1 MGNYEETCDIYGRV
15 KKIHYLSGG
24 AILVIDD
31 SGERKYYGYRDYQ
44 GSFLAMAG
52 ADGTV
57 FERYA
62 YDPWGKRVKSDDWLV
77 TDSRSSFLINR
88 GYTGHEHIDCGDQIL
103 INMNGRV
110 YDPYTSLFFSPD
122 PFIQAPDNWL
132 NYNRYAYCMNN
143 PFKYTDP
150 SGEFWHLIIGAIV
163 GGVSNWAINGAE
175 LSWKGLG
182 YFAIGALSGAI
193 GAGIGSGVASAI
205 SGGSF
210 LSGFANTASCNH
222 SFINGMAIGASGG
235 GSSGFICGAG
245 NSWLK
250 GEGLGKGIL
259 MGIHGMGSG
268 GLMAGLTGGITDGI
282 IAEAKNTDFWTGNKW
297 VTTEGHK
304 LPGEGLQIHKQSNK
318 MVGCTQETFESIS
331 EYLGNPI
338 IVEDKTQGA
347 DLFELAKKYGY
358 SERNVLTI
366 PYGETYNAKYLG
378 LNLDAGRPMG
388 LTYNAHTVGINGINF
403 QKVKSIFGITR
414 TRISVQ
420 IMNPL
425 SDIYQTIGE
434 SELQNGVI
442 RMFQKI
448 K

>member
-282 IAEAKNTDFWTGNKW
+282 IAETQKRNFWHGGKLELDVSLNLPPTFQSGEMDCRYEVFRSNDMYFNGWTDDVASFKAKYPNVATNRGQLIDMYESRNMKLHMLGSW
-297 VTTEGHK
+297 VKDKSSYEIAKTMAHFMEK
-304 LPGEGLQIHKQSNK
+304 
-318 MVGCTQETFESIS
+318 
-331 EYLGNPI
+331 GNPI
-338 IVEDKTQGA
+338 CYEFNLSGYGHAVSIRRVKVYDNGRIVLKLMNPSG
-347 DLFELAKKYGY
+347 FGGY
-358 SERNVLTI
+358 TLRNTNNL
-366 PYGETYNAKYLG
+366 
-378 LNLDAGRPMG
+378 LNLF
-388 LTYNAHTVGINGINF
+388 YV
-403 QKVKSIFGITR
+403 TR
-414 TRISVQ
+414 
-420 IMNPL
+420 L
-425 SDIYQTIGE
+425 
-434 SELQNGVI
+434 
-442 RMFQKI
+442 
-448 K
+448 